1 MFKMMAHL
9 VAVNC
14 GLSIIGCKHIRS
26 QHIAR
31 NISTTFEKI
40 IIVNKNFVKNTLYLK
55 TIRWGT

>member
-1 MFKMMAHL
+1 MAHL

-31 NISTTFEKI
+31 NISATFEI
-40 IIVNKNFVKNTLYLK
+40 IIIINKNFVINILYLK
-55 TIRWGT
+55 VVTNEK